1 VLTFKH
7 FFIFYKYL
15 IAIIFLLRWSLI
27 AEKLP
32 GRTDHEIK
40 NYWHSYLKKCSKSN
54 DYKDTISELIFKPCE
69 IVEGNDTQHFV
80 TPEIPISDVGK
91 DFHYILESSTITIS
105 RETSVEDNS
114 SPASINCPIM
124 EEDNVAPW
132 LVFESFTGDFWT
144 DPCTLEE
151 TSTTNEI
158 SSEDIDL
165 LIQDFY
171 DGSYMF

>member
-1 VLTFKH
+1 
-7 FFIFYKYL
+7 
-15 IAIIFLLRWSLI
+15 LI

-54 DYKDTISELIFKPCE
+54 DYKDTISDELKSKPCDT
-69 IVEGNDTQHFV
+69 VEGKDTDHFV
-80 TPEIPISDVGK
+80 TPENPSSDVGK

-114 SPASINCPIM
+114 SPTSINCPIM

-132 LVFESFTGDFWT
+132 LVFESFSGDFWT
-144 DPCTLEE
+144 DPCTLED
-151 TSTTNEI
+151 TSTTTNEI
-158 SSEDIDL
+158 SSEDIDF
-165 LIQDFY
+165 LIPDFY